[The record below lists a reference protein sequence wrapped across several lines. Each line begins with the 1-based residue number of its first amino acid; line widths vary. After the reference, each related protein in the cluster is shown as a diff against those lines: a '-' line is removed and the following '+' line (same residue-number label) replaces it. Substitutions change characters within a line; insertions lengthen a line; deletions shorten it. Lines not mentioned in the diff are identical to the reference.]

1 MTAILRDCVYGIA
14 VGDALGVP
22 FEFKRRDTFTCT
34 GMVGYG
40 THMQPTGTW
49 SDDTSMT
56 LALCDSIRACNGVDV
71 DDMRERFCDWFYG
84 GAYTID
90 GVFDF
95 GGTTAR
101 ALESGR
107 GCAGERDNG
116 NGSLM
121 RTLPLAFVDGIT
133 DKDIASV
140 SAITHAHRVSKTYCM
155 VVVSIAKGLAMTSCF
170 TKGKDIADR
179 YFNSVL
185 FSDDFRGYLDG
196 FCCKRED
203 IKSGGYVVDTF
214 NAAIW
219 CLLNTDNYADCVLE
233 AVNLGGDTDTTA
245 AVAGGFAGIVYGY
258 KDIPQEWLD
267 TLRGKDIIESCLF

>member
-1 MTAILRDCVYGIA
+1 MTATLRDCVYGVA

-40 THMQPTGTW
+40 THMQSAGTW

-71 DDMRERFCDWFYG
+71 DDMRERFCDWLYG

-101 ALESGR
+101 ALESGK

-133 DKDIASV
+133 AREISEV
-140 SAITHAHRVSKTYCM
+140 SAITHAHSVSMDYCCM
-155 VVVSIAKGLAMTSCF
+155 AVEIARLLAGGLMPKEVLVTHVYKGLKEMP
-170 TKGKDIADR
+170 
-179 YFNSVL
+179 
-185 FSDDFRGYLDG
+185 
-196 FCCKRED
+196 RENV
-203 IKSGGYVVDTF
+203 KSGGYVVDTL
-214 NAAIW
+214 NAALW
-219 CLLNTDNYADCVLE
+219 CLVNTDNYADCILE
-233 AVNLGGDTDTTA
+233 AVNLGDDTDTTA

-258 KDIPQEWLD
+258 EGIPQEWID